1 MTKIKNGDTVSVNY
15 TGKLNDGSVF
25 DSSMVE
31 GREPLIATLGEGRL
45 IRGFENGLIGMQ
57 VGESKT
63 ITLEPSEA
71 YGDIRE
77 DLIVD
82 VPRSSMPESVQ
93 VGEILQGQTNA
104 GPINVRVLEISD
116 DFVKIDGN
124 HPLAGKQLIFELE
137 VVNIQ

>member
-1 MTKIKNGDTVSVNY
+1 VSVNY